1 MFSQR
6 EPRPDHRRRI
16 VQRYPAVMVP
26 PTEIPGDADMVSSH
40 RRIGAGPI
48 LLIAALVFLG
58 GAIGFLVGTRGS
70 DTPTSAVDT
79 GFMSD
84 MSDHHDQAVQMAIME
99 LAHGQD
105 PTVKGFAQDVLL
117 FQRSELGAMA
127 VLLQDH
133 GATRP
138 DYDPQ
143 RTVMAW
149 MDMSTDLASMPGL
162 ATENEMAELDAARGE
177 ASDLLF
183 LELMSAHHEGG
194 VHMAQYAAENA
205 SDPRVRELA
214 DRMARYQAVEVREY
228 QMAQER
234 LGAVSGAD
242 ASTGADHMH
251 DMPGMDH

>member
-1 MFSQR
+1 M
-6 EPRPDHRRRI
+6 
-16 VQRYPAVMVP
+16 QRYPAAMVP
-26 PTEIPGDADMVSSH
+26 PTETPSEDDVKSS
-40 RRIGAGPI
+40 RQRIGAGPI
-48 LLIAALVFLG
+48 LLIAALMFLG
-58 GAIGFLVGTRGS
+58 GALGYLFGMRGS

-79 GFMSD
+79 GFLAD
-84 MSDHHDQAVQMAIME
+84 MSDHHDQAVQMAIMG

-127 VLLQDH
+127 VLLDDH
-133 GATRP
+133 GASRP

-162 ATENEMAELDAARGE
+162 ATEDEMAELQAARGE

-183 LELMSAHHEGG
+183 LELMSEHHEGG
-194 VHMAQYAAENA
+194 VHMAQYAAQNA

-214 DRMARYQAVEVREY
+214 DRMARYQAVEIREY

-234 LGAVSGAD
+234 LGVGVGDGKSPG
-242 ASTGADHMH
+242 SEHMH
-251 DMPGMDH
+251 DRPGMAH

>member
-1 MFSQR
+1 
-6 EPRPDHRRRI
+6 
-16 VQRYPAVMVP
+16 
-26 PTEIPGDADMVSSH
+26 MVSPEEAPGEDDVVSS
-40 RRIGAGPI
+40 RLRFGAGPI
-48 LLIAALVFLG
+48 LLIIALVFLG
-58 GAIGFLVGTRGS
+58 GAVGYLVGMRGS

-79 GFMSD
+79 GFLSD

-127 VLLQDH
+127 VLLEDH
-133 GATRP
+133 GASRP

-162 ATENEMAELDAARGE
+162 ATENEMADLEAARGE

-194 VHMAQYAAENA
+194 VHMAQYAAQNA

-228 QMAQER
+228 EMAQKR
-234 LGAVSGAD
+234 LGAVSGD
-242 ASTGADHMH
+242 GDSPGADHLH

>member
-1 MFSQR
+1 M
-6 EPRPDHRRRI
+6 
-16 VQRYPAVMVP
+16 VQRYPSAMVAP
-26 PTEIPGDADMVSSH
+26 EKTPGKDDEISS
-40 RRIGAGPI
+40 RRRVGAGPI
-48 LLIAALVFLG
+48 LLIAAFVFLG
-58 GAIGFLVGTRGS
+58 GALGYFVGLRSS
-70 DTPTSAVDT
+70 DTPTSAIDT
-79 GFMSD
+79 GFLAD
-84 MSDHHDQAVQMAIME
+84 MSDHHDQAVQMAILG

-117 FQRSELGAMA
+117 FQRSELGTMA
-127 VLLQDH
+127 VLLDDH

-162 ATENEMAELDAARGE
+162 ATDDEMAELAAARGE

-214 DRMARYQAVEVREY
+214 DRMARYQAIEVREY

-234 LGAVSGAD
+234 LGVVVEDGKSPG
-242 ASTGADHMH
+242 SEHMH

>member
-1 MFSQR
+1 
-6 EPRPDHRRRI
+6 
-16 VQRYPAVMVP
+16 MVP
-26 PTEIPGDADMVSSH
+26 PEVPPDEADVISS
-40 RRIGAGPI
+40 RNGIGVGPV
-48 LLIAALVFLG
+48 LLIAALMFLG
-58 GAIGFLVGTRGS
+58 GAIGYLVGMRGA

-133 GATRP
+133 GASRP
-138 DYDPQ
+138 EYDPQ

-149 MDMSTDLASMPGL
+149 MGMSTDLASMPGL
-162 ATENEMAELDAARGE
+162 ATEEEMAELEAARGA

-194 VHMAQYAAENA
+194 VHMAQYAAQNA

-228 QMAQER
+228 RMAQER
-234 LGAVSGAD
+234 LGVAVGDGESPG
-242 ASTGADHMH
+242 SDHMH
-251 DMPGMDH
+251 DMPGMGD

>member
-1 MFSQR
+1 MAPPETAVGDQDAEAS
-6 EPRPDHRRRI
+6 RR
-16 VQRYPAVMVP
+16 
-26 PTEIPGDADMVSSH
+26 G
-40 RRIGAGPI
+40 IGAG
-48 LLIAALVFLG
+48 LVSLIIALVFLG
-58 GAIGFLVGTRGS
+58 GAIGYLVGMRTS
-70 DTPTSAVDT
+70 ETPTSAVDT
-79 GFMSD
+79 GFMAD

-99 LAHGQD
+99 LAHGED
-105 PTVKGFAQDVLL
+105 PTVRGFAQDVLL

-127 VLLQDH
+127 VLLEDH

-149 MDMSTDLASMPGL
+149 MGMSTDLASMPGL
-162 ATENEMAELDAARGE
+162 ATEQEMAELNAARGE

-214 DRMARYQAVEVREY
+214 GRMARFQAVEVREY
-228 QMAQER
+228 EMSQKR
-234 LGAVSGAD
+234 LGAVVAEDGASGTD
-242 ASTGADHMH
+242 PMH
-251 DMPGMDH
+251 DMGGMDH